1 MIVEKLWK
9 TIVFLSSYKCNLILK
24 LVSDS
29 YKLVSDSYKLVS
41 DSYAS

>member
-1 MIVEKLWK
+1 MIVEKVVEK
-9 TIVFLSSYKCNLILK
+9 CIFRYSYK

-41 DSYAS
+41 DSYVSKGSIP